1 MAVLWLYYGPARYL
15 RRCTE
20 GDCIPRRE
28 GLLLLHLHKYDF
40 QVRARVSGYGLGSGL
55 AAAKL
60 SVTNFTH
67 SLTHHSLLALGV
79 PHSLTTRLR
88 RTSLT
93 HYSPKA
99 YLTHSLTTRLRRTSL
114 THYSP

>member
-1 MAVLWLYYGPARYL
+1 MAVLWLYYGYTMAVLWLYCGYTMAVLWLYYGPARYL

-55 AAAKL
+55 AAATL
-60 SVTNFTH
+60 RGNTFTH
-67 SLTHHSLLALGV
+67 SLI
-79 PHSLTTRLR
+79 
-88 RTSLT
+88 T
-93 HYSPKA
+93 HYSP
-99 YLTHSLTTRLRRTSL
+99 
-114 THYSP
+114 